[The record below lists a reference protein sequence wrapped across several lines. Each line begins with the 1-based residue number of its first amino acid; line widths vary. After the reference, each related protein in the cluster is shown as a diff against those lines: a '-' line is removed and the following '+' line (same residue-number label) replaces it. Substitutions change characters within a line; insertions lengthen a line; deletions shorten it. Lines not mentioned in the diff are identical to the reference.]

1 MGQTLS
7 SGTSIQV
14 GCVGSVAWLRV
25 EGAATHENTGS
36 MRDFLHRRFE
46 KGYRTFVVDLEN
58 CPGVDS
64 TFIGMLYALAKQV
77 ARVDESGTVEVINAT
92 GRNERSIRK
101 LGLDHRI
108 LIDSDG
114 SRWIRERELVRENL
128 ELPNHC
134 PPLSKRERAEMV
146 LEAHEALIT
155 ANEENEKRFC
165 DVVEFLRQELEEENA
180 AAAGDDSVSA
190 TKTQEAAQGGAAG
203 VSGIHR
209 EWK

>member
-1 MGQTLS
+1 MGQPLS
-7 SGTSIQV
+7 SETSIQV
-14 GCVGSVAWLRV
+14 GCVGPVAWLRV
-25 EGAATHENTGS
+25 EGSATHENTGS

-64 TFIGMLYALAKQV
+64 TFIGMLYALATQL
-77 ARVDESGTVEVINAT
+77 ARVDETGTVEVINAA

-108 LIDSDG
+108 LIDSEG
-114 SRWIRERELVRENL
+114 SRWSRERELVRENL
-128 ELPNHC
+128 KLPNHC

-146 LEAHEALIT
+146 LEAHEALVA

-165 DVVEFLRQELEEENA
+165 DVVEFLRQELEEESA
-180 AAAGDDSVSA
+180 IAAGNGSTSA
-190 TKTQEAAQGGAAG
+190 KKAQEFTQGDAAV

-209 EWK
+209 KWN